1 MVVCPACREA
11 QDAPPAGV
19 DLDVPCSSCGGR
31 LPRTPE
37 ATSRGLSVEVRAGL
51 SREGRAETVLVLSP
65 PREVALFQLV
75 VGAAW
80 TFGLLALA
88 YAAAGS
94 SVGAFALFPL
104 LLAALGLGFGGP
116 LVARGARGL
125 VNAPRV
131 LVTRDTL
138 VVTEGPLLP
147 RGKFP
152 ERVLL
157 SDVVGTTVERDALVR
172 FVPCIVLRDGRTI
185 AIPRTFERKANAVWV
200 CDRVDALVAEARTSS
215 PYRGALPA
223 AGEGKE

>member
-1 MVVCPACREA
+1 ME
-11 QDAPPAGV
+11 
-19 DLDVPCSSCGGR
+19 LDVSCSACGGR

-37 ATSRGLSVEVRAGL
+37 ATSRGLSVEVRDGL
-51 SREGRAETVLVLSP
+51 SREGRAQTVLLLPP
-65 PREVALFQLV
+65 PREVALLQLV

-80 TFGLLALA
+80 TVGLLGLA
-88 YAAAGS
+88 YVAAGS

-116 LVARGARGL
+116 LVLRGVRGL

-131 LVTRDTL
+131 VVTRDTL

-147 RGKFP
+147 RGSP
-152 ERVLL
+152 ERMLL
-157 SDVVGTTVERDALVR
+157 SDVVGTAVERDALVR

-185 AIPRTFERKANAVWV
+185 AIPRTFDRKANAVWV
-200 CDRVDALVAEARTSS
+200 CERVDALVAEAREVS

-223 AGEGKE
+223 AEEGKI

>member
-1 MVVCPACREA
+1 M
-11 QDAPPAGV
+11 
-19 DLDVPCSSCGGR
+19 PCSSCGGA
-31 LPRTPE
+31 LPRTPP
-37 ATSRGLSVEVRAGL
+37 ATSRGLSIEVRAGL
-51 SREGRAETVLVLSP
+51 SREGRAQTVLVLSP
-65 PREVALFQLV
+65 PREVALLQLV

-125 VNAPRV
+125 VNAPRLV
-131 LVTRDTL
+131 VTRDTL

-147 RGKFP
+147 RGSP

-157 SDVVGTTVERDALVR
+157 SDVVGTAVERDALVR

-200 CDRVDALVAEARTSS
+200 CERVDALVAEARTSS

-223 AGEGKE
+223 AEEEKGHESE